1 MKLKKK
7 KRTIIEKEKGKSTWQ
22 LRKIHIMKGGVQRS
36 TISIKQMEETKAK
49 NQSNQ

>member
-22 LRKIHIMKGGVQRS
+22 LRKIHIMKGVQRS